1 MGLRAIGVCAN
12 RGDAQSEVIYRQRP
26 ALRISISAIGKFH
39 MFDLARQMLR
49 LGQHVTLY
57 TGNPMLK
64 VDADLRALTRNYP
77 VWHTMSALRH
87 RFLPTSRSTWWQDID
102 MRTMGR
108 WLARSIQSD
117 NTDVLDGLDGPG
129 PDAGRLMKSACKVW
143 VCNRG
148 SAHILTQKQ
157 ILEEEH
163 RRWGARPPIF
173 SDKHLD
179 RCVAEYEEA
188 DAIVVPSDFAKQ
200 SFIAHG
206 LKPSTIYVQPY
217 GVDLDLFKPLAKE
230 DSTFRVLFVGSLSIQ
245 KGIGYLL
252 DAMKPLV
259 ERRVADLWLVGALDD
274 AAKHILA
281 KHKNVFIYKGR
292 QPRRALKWYYSQA
305 SVLVVPSVQDGLA
318 LVQAQAMACGIP
330 VIATT
335 NTGASNLFT
344 DGVEGFIVPARDAKA
359 IRDRVE
365 WLIAHQQ
372 EHSVMKTA
380 ALSRVENL
388 GGWDKYGE
396 RCLQMYR
403 ELVDAK
409 AQARLQH

>member
-1 MGLRAIGVCAN
+1 MGSKAIGVCAN
-12 RGDAQSEVIYRQRP
+12 SGDAQPEVIYRQRSP
-26 ALRISISAIGKFH
+26 LRISISAIGKFH

-49 LGQHVTLY
+49 LGQSVTLY

-64 VDADLRALTRNYP
+64 VDADLRASTRNYP

-108 WLARSIQSD
+108 WLARSVQPE

-129 PDAGRLMKSACKVW
+129 PDAGRLMKNACKVW

-157 ILEEEH
+157 ILEDEH
-163 RRWGARPPIF
+163 RRWGASPPIF
-173 SDKHLD
+173 SDQHLD

-200 SFIAHG
+200 SFISHG

-217 GVDLDLFKPLAKE
+217 GVDLDLFKPVAKE
-230 DSTFRVLFVGSLSIQ
+230 DSTFRVLFVGALSIQ

-259 ERRVADLWLVGALDD
+259 DKRLAELWLVGAVDD
-274 AAKHILA
+274 AAKHILNR
-281 KHKNVFIYKGR
+281 HKDVFIYKGLQSR
-292 QPRRALKWYYSQA
+292 SGLKWYYSQA
-305 SVLVVPSVQDGLA
+305 SVLVLPSIQEGLA

-330 VIATT
+330 VIAST

-365 WLIAHQQ
+365 WLIVHPH
-372 EHSVMKTA
+372 EHSVMKSA
-380 ALSRVENL
+380 ALARVEKL
-388 GGWDKYGE
+388 GGWNEYGE
-396 RCLQMYR
+396 RCLLMYR

-409 AQARLQH
+409 TQGRLPH